1 MTDEELQEL
10 ADDISIKGQLDDIT
24 LYQGKILDGRN
35 RYLACPMA
43 GVEPRFSE
51 WDGKGSP
58 LEWVISVNMVRRHL
72 TSSQKAVIA
81 LDLLPLLEKEAKH
94 RQRRSE
100 GRGKKVAKKLA
111 TLNGKAT
118 SIAARMAKTNSAYV
132 EAVKSIGKQA
142 PELLA
147 KIRSGH
153 LRVPDAARLARLPRA
168 ERRGLLKRCNGQ
180 PLYQLEEIIGQDGK
194 IRPSTFVFNGG
205 SAANPRQNTIATPA
219 GLCRFLHDLI
229 APKYKVQTI
238 LDPSAGASALTR
250 PWKGVKVIAF
260 EINKGK
266 DFFDCPNHINAD
278 LVVCNPPFNSTN
290 GETRFL
296 PQLFLERIVKVVR
309 PGTPIVLFSPMAMRL
324 DQTTKSA
331 RWRWLRDNCPPIT
344 GIISLPHDAF
354 RSVKVHAEILLFNMP
369 KLEPHYFVPDKYL
382 R

>member
-10 ADDISIKGQLDDIT
+10 ADDISIKGQLDDIV
-24 LYQGKILDGRN
+24 LYEGKILDGRN

-111 TLNGKAT
+111 TLYGGKAT
-118 SIAARMAKTNSAYV
+118 SIAARMARTNSAYV

-147 KIRSGH
+147 KIRSGI
-153 LRVPDAARLARLPRA
+153 LRVPDAARLARLPHA
-168 ERRGLLKRCNGQ
+168 ERRGLLKRCNG
-180 PLYQLEEIIGQDGK
+180 EWDGTIGQDGT
-194 IRPSTFVFNGG
+194 IRLSTFVFNGG
-205 SAANPRQNTIATPA
+205 SAANPRQNTVATPS
-219 GLCRFLHDLI
+219 GLCRFLHDLV

-238 LDPSAGASALTR
+238 LDPSAGAGALTR
-250 PWKGVKVIAF
+250 PWKNVKVIVY
-260 EINKGK
+260 EISKGR
-266 DFFDCPNHINAD
+266 DFFDCPDHIHCN
-278 LVVCNPPFNSTN
+278 LCLCNPPFNNSN

-296 PQLFLERIVKVVR
+296 PQLFLERIVKVV
-309 PGTPIVLFSPMAMRL
+309 PPKTPIVLFTPMAMRL

-344 GIISLPHDAF
+344 GIVSLPHDVF
-354 RSVKVHAEILLFNMP
+354 GKSVKVHSEILLFNTP
-369 KLEPHYFVPDKYL
+369 RLKPHYFVPDEYL